1 MTSRWLRFSA
11 IWLGVL
17 GAWGAEAAQ
26 GQITSIPPITDVPTY
41 GTPSRGQLP
50 PWRRGG
56 GLFGRRRS
64 APAVA
69 VPSTVAPMT
78 VPPTC
83 SGPVV
88 VSPGTTCAWP
98 SGTVV
103 PGTAPSAP
111 ATPPASSWQPVPSPP
126 APTSPSP
133 SAPAAPPAT
142 QTAPPPATTIPA
154 APTSFSGTSIGGGV
168 SAQRV
173 IQYYAGPPVVYRSYS
188 SVGYTVPSSPR
199 WAGR

>member
-1 MTSRWLRFSA
+1 MTARWLCFSA

-17 GAWGAEAAQ
+17 GAWGAEAAR

-56 GLFGRRRS
+56 GLFGRRR
-64 APAVA
+64 AATTG
-69 VPSTVAPMT
+69 VPSTVTPAT
-78 VPPTC
+78 VPPSC
-83 SGPVV
+83 NGPVV

-103 PGTAPSAP
+103 PGTVPSAPSA
-111 ATPPASSWQPVPSPP
+111 PPASSWQPVPSTP
-126 APTSPSP
+126 APTGPSP

-142 QTAPPPATTIPA
+142 QPAPPPATTIPA
-154 APTSFSGTSIGGGV
+154 APTSVSGTPVGSGV

-173 IQYYAGPPVVYRSYS
+173 IQYYAGPPVVYGGYPAA
-188 SVGYTVPSSPR
+188 GYTVPSSPG

>member
-1 MTSRWLRFSA
+1 MTARWLGCLA
-11 IWLGVL
+11 IWTGVL
-17 GAWGAEAAQ
+17 GIWGAEAAR
-26 GQITSIPPITDVPTY
+26 GQITSIPPVTDIPTY

-103 PGTAPSAP
+103 PGPASSVPSA
-111 ATPPASSWQPVPSPP
+111 PPASSWQPVPSTPAPATPSPSLPAAP
-126 APTSPSP
+126 APTQPS
-133 SAPAAPPAT
+133 
-142 QTAPPPATTIPA
+142 PPPATAVPPA
-154 APTSFSGTSIGGGV
+154 STSFNGASVGSGV
-168 SAQRV
+168 SGQRV

-188 SVGYTVPSSPR
+188 AVGYAVPSSPG

>member
-1 MTSRWLRFSA
+1 MTARWLRFSA
-11 IWLGVL
+11 IWLGIL

-50 PWRRGG
+50 PWRRAG

-64 APAVA
+64 APSVA

-111 ATPPASSWQPVPSPP
+111 STPSANSWQPVPSPP

-142 QTAPPPATTIPA
+142 QPAPPPATTIPA
-154 APTSFSGTSIGGGV
+154 APPSFSGTSVGSGV

-173 IQYYAGPPVVYRSYS
+173 IQYYAGPPVVYRGYPP
-188 SVGYTVPSSPR
+188 VGYPAPGSPG